1 MIPAAAA
8 AGGAAQGSG
17 SGQPEPVLGEKRKRK
32 PSSKAQGQQDEAT
45 QRAAKAAAVP
55 PARQPYMRWNDELD
69 SVIVSF
75 AETAAAATSLD
86 CAAVL
91 SALKAHP
98 DCPLALTATA
108 QVASRIGALR
118 KRGVLAALPDK
129 PSAGADLPFLP
140 EGATLESVTAH
151 INVHMRTFFGGVT
164 ANHTVLSPDVSR
176 EWAARVHGEVVV
188 AMGVF
193 EGHKQLIEFW
203 KRLTAALT

>member
-1 MIPAAAA
+1 
-8 AGGAAQGSG
+8 
-17 SGQPEPVLGEKRKRK
+17 VLGEKRKRK

-55 PARQPYMRWNDELD
+55 ARQPYMRWNDELD

-75 AETAAAATSLD
+75 AEAAAATSLD

-98 DCPLALTATA
+98 DCPPAPTTAA

-140 EGATLESVTAH
+140 EEATLESVTAH

-164 ANHTVLSPDVSR
+164 ANHTVPLSLVAHGGGGSGCGRVAR
-176 EWAARVHGEVVV
+176 EPGASAVVGLRLRVTHAHALAYPCSSTAPLGGGE
-188 AMGVF
+188 
-193 EGHKQLIEFW
+193 
-203 KRLTAALT
+203 